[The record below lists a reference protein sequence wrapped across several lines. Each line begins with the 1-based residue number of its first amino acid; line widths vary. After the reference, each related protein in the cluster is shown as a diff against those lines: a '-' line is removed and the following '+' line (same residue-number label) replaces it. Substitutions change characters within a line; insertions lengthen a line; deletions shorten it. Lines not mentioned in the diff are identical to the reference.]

1 MPQKKA
7 NPKNDIQLWTRC
19 VFDSNCYPI
28 LPMGDLIC
36 YPTSTISLE
45 SGSRDM
51 YESLEKLLTLKH
63 GNLVLT
69 HLTVNELGPD
79 HVAQDLQADQVAGT
93 LEAAKPS
100 DEPGTPEAAGSS
112 DGAGLAEDA
121 VPTEASGTSDD
132 DPDALPRPKY
142 QILYAPIGCL
152 CRVTSFEVMPPEN
165 AKSTKISPAGELM
178 TEEEESFR
186 FQMVVEAQQRVTLK
200 EVIECNRYDIFCR
213 LDPLPNEEL
222 SEEEEA
228 ALTKLLP
235 DIVEKIRI
243 LGEAMHPNFV
253 DFNKVMG
260 ALRETSPTV
269 LMDQVCSILAV
280 DLGFKQ
286 EQLEETNLLRR
297 GQALLEKL
305 DVLAKEYPITPI
317 SPSLFSRSGPSSDK
331 RTDQPLH
338 LAKLPERLRA
348 ALTRG
353 DIDPLDY
360 LEAEHWE
367 YQKESYDRTK
377 ELIDKMKLYR
387 ETVSTQG
394 VINYYRQLLE
404 KPQMD
409 DEVMK
414 VVVQEIVNVEKSM
427 KEGASAEANVSRTWL
442 DFVLSLPFGSYTV
455 ENHDVAEARK
465 ILDKDHYGLKDVK
478 ERILEYLSVLHLR
491 HQQINPGEKVTERTD
506 LADGA
511 IICLVGPPGVGKT
524 SIVKSIAKA
533 TGRTY
538 VRMSLGGVND
548 EAEIRGHRKTYVA
561 AMPGRILSAV
571 KRAGNDNPLILLD
584 EIDKL
589 TESRN
594 GSPTSALLEVLDPA
608 QNNSFVDHFV
618 GQPYDLSKVLFMTT
632 ANYEANIP
640 APLRDRM
647 EIIRLD
653 GYIDSEKL
661 EIARR
666 HLIPKVLE
674 EHGIKPSQL
683 KISKKALEL
692 IIQRY
697 TREAGLRELERQLE
711 KLARRGANQLAEQ
724 GVKSISVSQRNLESF
739 LGIPIYYDNATKMR
753 PALGT
758 VYGLA
763 VTELGGELLRVEV
776 NSFPGTGKIELT
788 GHLGDV
794 MKESAKTAL
803 GYLRSQA
810 ETYGISEFFPDKVDM
825 HIHVPAGA
833 TPKEGPSAGITLASA
848 MLSQLTKTP
857 VRRDVAM
864 TGEISLHG
872 DILPIGGLKG
882 KTAAA
887 YRHHIK
893 TVIYPKE
900 NESELQDIPKE
911 IREGLTMIPVSHF
924 EDLIP
929 KLFESRPYLH
939 KEQEPAAAT
948 AKDGEAEDRA
958 SFASAK
964 KEVL

>member
-1 MPQKKA
+1 MAQKKA

-45 SGSRDM
+45 SASRDM

-69 HLTVNELGPD
+69 HLTVNELGPERQEND
-79 HVAQDLQADQVAGT
+79 PSEEPAQ
-93 LEAAKPS
+93 
-100 DEPGTPEAAGSS
+100 
-112 DGAGLAEDA
+112 
-121 VPTEASGTSDD
+121 
-132 DPDALPRPKY
+132 RPQYK
-142 QILYAPIGCL
+142 ILYAPIGCL
-152 CRVTSFEVMPPEN
+152 CRVVSFEVMPAETG
-165 AKSTKISPAGELM
+165 KSTKISPSGKIS
-178 TEEEESFR
+178 TEEEEDHFR
-186 FQMVVEAQQRVTLK
+186 FQMVVEAKQRVTLK

-213 LDPLPNEEL
+213 LDPLPNDTLSKEED
-222 SEEEEA
+222 A
-228 ALTKLLP
+228 ALTKLLSE
-235 DIVEKIRI
+235 IVEKIHG
-243 LGEAMHPNFV
+243 LGEAMHPNFA
-253 DFNKVMG
+253 DFKKVMG
-260 ALRETSPTV
+260 TLRENSPAV
-269 LMDQVCSILAV
+269 LMDQVCSVLSV
-280 DLGFKQ
+280 DLSFKQ
-286 EQLEETNLLRR
+286 AQLEETNLLRR

-305 DVLAKEYPITPI
+305 DVLAEEYPIPTV
-317 SPSLFSRSGPSSDK
+317 PSMVINQSGPSQDQK
-331 RTDQPLH
+331 TDQPLH
-338 LAKLPERLRA
+338 LAKLPDRLRL
-348 ALTRG
+348 ALSRR

-367 YQKESYDRTK
+367 YQRDSYARTK

-387 ETVSTQG
+387 EAVSTQG
-394 VINYYRQLLE
+394 VITYYRQLLD
-404 KPQMD
+404 KPRMD
-409 DEVMK
+409 EEVMK
-414 VVVQEIVNVEKSM
+414 VVVQEIASVEKNL
-427 KEGASAEANVSRTWL
+427 KEGSSAEANITRSWL

-465 ILDKDHYGLKDVK
+465 VLDSDHYGLKEVK

-491 HQQINPGEKVTERTD
+491 HQQIDPGETVTERTD

-561 AMPGRILSAV
+561 SMPGRILAAV

-589 TESRN
+589 TESHN
-594 GSPTSALLEVLDPA
+594 GSPTSALLEALDPA

-653 GYIDSEKL
+653 GYIDSEKM
-661 EIARR
+661 EIAHR

-674 EHGIKPSQL
+674 NHGIKASQL

-697 TREAGLRELERQLE
+697 TKEAGLRELERQLE
-711 KLARRGANQLAEQ
+711 KLARRAANQLAEQ
-724 GVKSISVSQRNLESF
+724 GVKSISVSQRNLEDF
-739 LGIPIYYDNATKMR
+739 LGTPIYFNNTTKMR

-763 VTELGGELLRVEV
+763 VTDMGGELLRVEV
-776 NSFPGTGKIELT
+776 NSFPGSGKIELT

-803 GYLRSQA
+803 GYLRSRA
-810 ETYGISEFFPDKVDM
+810 DTYGLSEFFPDKVDL

-872 DILPIGGLKG
+872 DVLPIGGLKG
-882 KTAAA
+882 KAAAA
-887 YRHHIK
+887 YRNHIT

-900 NESELQDIPKE
+900 NESDLQEIPQE
-911 IREGLTMIPVSHF
+911 IREGLTLIPVAHF
-924 EDLIP
+924 EELVP
-929 KLFESRPYLH
+929 KLFEVKPYWH
-939 KEQEPAAAT
+939 KEPVTMLPEDEKNDR
-948 AKDGEAEDRA
+948 AKDTA
-958 SFASAK
+958 SFALVK

>member
-1 MPQKKA
+1 MAQKKA
-7 NPKNDIQLWTRC
+7 NPKNDIQLWTKC

-28 LPMGDLIC
+28 LPMGDLVC

-69 HLTVNELGPD
+69 HLTVNELGPNMATNNPASD
-79 HVAQDLQADQVAGT
+79 PAPADTDASWTLSVGPDGIFKEQGNPDLD
-93 LEAAKPS
+93 AAS
-100 DEPGTPEAAGSS
+100 R
-112 DGAGLAEDA
+112 
-121 VPTEASGTSDD
+121 
-132 DPDALPRPKY
+132 PRY

-152 CRVTSFEVMPPEN
+152 CRVVSFEVMPQESS
-165 AKSTKISPAGELM
+165 KVTKITPSGDLVDED
-178 TEEEESFR
+178 EEDNFR

-213 LDPLPNEEL
+213 LDSLPNDKL
-222 SEEEEA
+222 SEEEEE

-235 DIVEKIRI
+235 DIVEKIRS
-243 LGEAMHPNFV
+243 LGEAMHPNFT
-253 DFNKVMG
+253 DFNKV
-260 ALRETSPTV
+260 ASSLRETSPAV
-269 LMDQVCSILAV
+269 LMDQVCSILPA

-297 GQALLEKL
+297 GKVLLEKL
-305 DVLAKEYPITPI
+305 DELSKEYPLSAI
-317 SPSLFSRSGPSSDK
+317 SPLLFSQSGPALDK
-331 RTDQPLH
+331 MTDQPLH

-348 ALTRG
+348 ALSRS

-367 YQKESYDRTK
+367 YKKDTYKRTK
-377 ELIDKMKLYR
+377 ELIAKMKLYR
-387 ETVSTQG
+387 ESVTTQG
-394 VINYYRQLLE
+394 AINYYRQLLD
-404 KPQMD
+404 KPRMD
-409 DEVMK
+409 DDVMK
-414 VVVQEIVNVEKSM
+414 VVVQEIASVEKSL
-427 KEGASAEANVSRTWL
+427 KEGSSAEANVSRTWL

-465 ILDKDHYGLKDVK
+465 ILDKDHYGLKEVK

-491 HQQINPGEKVTERTD
+491 HQQIDPGEEVTERTN

-538 VRMSLGGVND
+538 VRMSLGGVYD

-561 AMPGRILSAV
+561 SMPGRILSAV

-589 TESRN
+589 SESRN

-666 HLIPKVLE
+666 HLIPKILE
-674 EHGIKPSQL
+674 AHGIKPSQL
-683 KISKKALEL
+683 KVSKKALEL

-724 GVKSISVSQRNLESF
+724 GLASISVSQRNLETF
-739 LGIPIYYDNATKMR
+739 LGTPIYFDNATKMR

-763 VTELGGELLRVEV
+763 VTEMGGELLRVEV
-776 NSFPGTGKIELT
+776 NSFPGTGKIEMT

-810 ETYGISEFFPDKVDM
+810 DTYGISEFFPDKVDL

-833 TPKEGPSAGITLASA
+833 IPKEGPSAGITLASA

-857 VRRDVAM
+857 ARRDVAM

-872 DILPIGGLKG
+872 DVLPIGGLKG
-882 KTAAA
+882 KAAAA

-893 TVIYPKE
+893 TVIFPKD
-900 NESELQDIPKE
+900 NESDLQDIPKE
-911 IREGLTMIPVSHF
+911 IREGLTLIPVAHF
-924 EDLIP
+924 DDLVP
-929 KLFESRPYLH
+929 KLFDVQPYLH
-939 KEQEPAAAT
+939 KEPSSVE
-948 AKDGEAEDRA
+948 AKADAGEAG
-958 SFASAK
+958 SSAT